1 MKILIDISKK
11 CIQGGSRR
19 AYEDRL
25 SACLKSSAENLDSLE
40 QEIDALKVFL
50 ETADFS
56 HLRAAYPALA
66 GGVENQAL
74 LHYSEGTGFEIEA
87 AGEIIP
93 VRLSSK

>member
-25 SACLKSSAENLDSLE
+25 SACLKVSAENLDSLE
-40 QEIDALKVFL
+40 QEIDALKNFL

-56 HLRAAYPALA
+56 HLRSTHPALA
-66 GGVENQAL
+66 GGVESQAT
-74 LHYSEGTGFEIEA
+74 LHYSEKSGFEIEA

-93 VRLSSK
+93 VPLSSK